1 MTYGFNDDKSKYDLD
16 DLIALLNGDVNWFLK
31 NSKYIYGTKTN
42 SDTRQ
47 MIGLNA
53 NNQLVIGYGG
63 YQNSDV
69 DTYLEGNNVELR
81 SQDEIRFKSGTGAAI
96 DYAPTAWAYLVGSA
110 SATNY
115 IRYCKRA
122 GICFVEVNYSSGA
135 GLTTTN
141 KKFGTMPTGFR
152 PSKGAVIVPNTDQ
165 DHLSK
170 LWVNSAGEIYAKI
183 ASGTA
188 AVLQGTIS
196 YPLG

>member
-1 MTYGFNDDKSKYDLD
+1 MSYGFNDDKSKYNLD
-16 DLIALLNGDVNWFLK
+16 DLIAHANGDINWLLK
-31 NSKYIYGTKTN
+31 NVKYLYCNKAN
-42 SDTRQ
+42 DDQRQ
-47 MIGLNA
+47 VLGLNA

-69 DTYLEGNNVELR
+69 DTYLEGNNIELR

-115 IRYCKRA
+115 IRYCKR
-122 GICFVEVNYSSGA
+122 GSICIVEVNYSSGA

-141 KKFGTMPTGFR
+141 KKFGTMPTGYR
-152 PSKGAVIVPNTDQ
+152 PNKGVVIVPNTDQ

-170 LWVNSAGEIYAKI
+170 MWVNSTGEVYARMI
-183 ASGTA
+183 SGTSA
-188 AVLQGTIS
+188 ILQGSLI
-196 YPLG
+196 YPIG